1 MRRTLSPT
9 KYAILHVDTA
19 SVFYILITL
28 VTPARR
34 FPQLQRHLA
43 HAVVDF
49 IRSGAE
55 PAETMVRSLVD
66 CECDFINC
74 DHPDFIGGRGAVRA
88 VLQVRRTGGE
98 SKNVDLL

>member
-1 MRRTLSPT
+1 M
-9 KYAILHVDTA
+9 
-19 SVFYILITL
+19 
-28 VTPARR
+28 
-34 FPQLQRHLA
+34 
-43 HAVVDF
+43 VDF

-88 VLQVRRTGGE
+88 VLQVRRGRGAGGRVGR
-98 SKNVDLL
+98 VDTLRGTAVRVGLQVRGRGNARAGLQYYTRVCRVGRFVLLREWAA